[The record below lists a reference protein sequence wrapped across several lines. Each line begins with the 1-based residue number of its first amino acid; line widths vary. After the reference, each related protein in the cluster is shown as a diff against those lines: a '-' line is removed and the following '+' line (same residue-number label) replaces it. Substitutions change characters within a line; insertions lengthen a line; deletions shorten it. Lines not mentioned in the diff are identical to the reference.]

1 MRFLYQNQKNPC
13 LLSPLSMQRKG
24 SWSDRMTRRNTQLRK
39 SSWTSCLSFTISQNS
54 ASCFVAFSQ
63 LVLWLLRHNWRAMKC
78 LDSWRSS
85 EGRQYQVLSG
95 MYWYISSS
103 GIYSLLYNDPL
114 PTLFDPQGPEYWPFF
129 FVFDCSVLFESA
141 WVLNECAN
149 ILNSVN
155 WLNLI
160 FTFIFI

>member
-24 SWSDRMTRRNTQLRK
+24 SWSDWMTRRNTQLRK
-39 SSWTSCLSFTISQNS
+39 SSWTSCLLFTISQNR

-63 LVLWLLRHNWRAMKC
+63 LVLWLLRHNQRTMKC
-78 LDSWRSS
+78 LDSRRSS
-85 EGRQYQVLSG
+85 EGRQFQVLSG
-95 MYWYISSS
+95 MYWCISSS

-114 PTLFDPQGPEYWPFF
+114 PSLTHKVLSIDLF
-129 FVFDCSVLFESA
+129 SLSLIVLFS
-141 WVLNECAN
+141 LNQLEFRMSAN

-155 WLNLI
+155 WLDLI